1 MIAHIIWA
9 NDSITVF
16 KIVFLSFKC
25 KVDMQLP
32 WVILMVTFG
41 AFKFARH
48 YYSRGQRCVNLRAAQ
63 ILLSCL
69 CFNIFVQYTHD
80 FINILG

>member
-32 WVILMVTFG
+32 WVILMVPSV
-41 AFKFARH
+41 H
-48 YYSRGQRCVNLRAAQ
+48 SNSRGIIIRAVKDASICVLRKFYYLVYVLTSSCNIRM
-63 ILLSCL
+63 IL
-69 CFNIFVQYTHD
+69 
-80 FINILG
+80 